1 MDIPSL
7 FARPEPV
14 FSFEFF
20 LPKTPAG
27 TDAFLDNLR
36 RLKDLA
42 PSFVSLT
49 YGAGGSARD
58 RTIDMIER
66 MQREVG
72 IETVCHLTGITH
84 TRAEMFRNLERIEAA
99 GIRNIMALR
108 GDQPQD
114 WLGALPGDFPHAA
127 DLVRFIRQAG
137 GFHMAVAGYPEGHPE
152 ARSRQ
157 EDLAHLAAKVQ
168 AGGEMVVTQLFFDN
182 RHYFDFVASA
192 RGAGVTV
199 PIVPGIM
206 PVTGFAQLQRFTTLC
221 GATIPARMAAD
232 LERIQDDGEAVV
244 RYGIEWATRQCRELL
259 AAGAPGI
266 HFYTLNRSR
275 SAIEILGALRKDR
288 QNA

>member
-1 MDIPSL
+1 MDIPAL
-7 FARPEPV
+7 FTRPEPV

-27 TDAFLDNLR
+27 TDSFLDNLR

-58 RTIDMIER
+58 RTIDMVER

-99 GIRNIMALR
+99 GIHNIMALR

-114 WLGALPGDFPHAA
+114 WPGALPGDFPHAA

-157 EDLAHLAAKVQ
+157 EDLAHLAAKRALQTFERDKQVRG
-168 AGGEMVVTQLFFDN
+168 AHRRVARLAPSFFDSAVRDREAEN
-182 RHYFDFVASA
+182 RAERRRWMATWEPYIAKAYGVEPRPPATDDELPPLPSVKIQREVDLKLAE
-192 RGAGVTV
+192 REMWMGAG
-199 PIVPGIM
+199 
-206 PVTGFAQLQRFTTLC
+206 
-221 GATIPARMAAD
+221 
-232 LERIQDDGEAVV
+232 
-244 RYGIEWATRQCRELL
+244 
-259 AAGAPGI
+259 
-266 HFYTLNRSR
+266 
-275 SAIEILGALRKDR
+275 
-288 QNA
+288 